1 MSKKSIV
8 VFVAAFVMV
17 TVVVAVLTARPANQR
32 RVTSPAAQTNK
43 ALNLDTAP
51 PHFP

>member
-1 MSKKSIV
+1 MNKTSIV
-8 VFVAAFVMV
+8 VFVAAFVIA
-17 TVVVAVLTARPANQR
+17 TVVVAVLTARQANQR
-32 RVTSPAAQTNK
+32 RATSRAAQTNK

>member
-1 MSKKSIV
+1 MSNKSIV
-8 VFVAAFVMV
+8 VFVAAFVIV
-17 TVVVAVLTARPANQR
+17 TVVVAVLTARQANQR
-32 RVTSPAAQTNK
+32 RATSPVDQTNK

>member
-8 VFVAAFVMV
+8 VFVAAFVIV
-17 TVVVAVLTARPANQR
+17 TVVVSVLTARQANR
-32 RVTSPAAQTNK
+32 RRAISPVAQTNK
-43 ALNLDTAP
+43 ALDLDTAP